1 MVSSSDDYDDYD
13 VDANGDDR
21 DDDVDANGDDS
32 DDDDDDDDDDASDS
46 HRLHIIIIH
55 PFFVADDRLWVAH
68 RGGI

>member
-1 MVSSSDDYDDYD
+1 MRWDGDDYDDYD

-21 DDDVDANGDDS
+21 DDDVVANGDDS
-32 DDDDDDDDDDASDS
+32 DDDDDDDDASDN